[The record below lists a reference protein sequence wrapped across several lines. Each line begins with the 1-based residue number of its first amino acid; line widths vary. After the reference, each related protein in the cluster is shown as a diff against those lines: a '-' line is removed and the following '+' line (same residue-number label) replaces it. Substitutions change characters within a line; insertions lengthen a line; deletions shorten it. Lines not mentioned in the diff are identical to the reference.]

1 MRQLVRMMTTALC
14 CAVLTCLAGCAEK
27 PKSEPA
33 AQATPPAPPMKPAA
47 APAQTG
53 DKAPA
58 GDEAKTETAAA
69 DKTDAAPKKTADDAE
84 MADDEKE
91 MEADDA
97 DLVEKAP
104 ADMDREELISAMME
118 KLQTGILK
126 ARVDQLD
133 DSDAAIRESAV
144 FAEELK
150 KRFPDLAPIERRVSS
165 IVFLHYA
172 RALLRGETPAE
183 AANAIQTAIEMGF
196 DDLERLDEDE
206 SFAKLKEAPDYETL
220 RKGWEAR
227 INEQAAAE
235 IQKELAEF
243 KSYPFDFDLP
253 DLDDKPVKLA
263 DHAGKVLIVD
273 IWGTWCPPCRAE
285 VPSFIK
291 LQEKYGEQGLQ
302 IIGINYEQTEDREEA
317 LKLIRE
323 FLEAEPINYPL
334 VFGND
339 ATREQVP
346 DFEGFPTTLFID
358 RTGKVRLQYV
368 GLHTYGRLE
377 ATVLALLNDGKDAA
391 APAEEK
397 PAEPAKTEPG
407 AESE

>member
-1 MRQLVRMMTTALC
+1 MRQLVRILTAVVC
-14 CAVLTCLAGCAEK
+14 CAVLICLSGCAEK

-33 AQATPPAPPMKPAA
+33 VQATPPTPPMKPAA
-47 APAQTG
+47 APDQTG
-53 DKAPA
+53 DKSPA
-58 GDEAKTETAAA
+58 KSETAAT
-69 DKTDAAPKKTADDAE
+69 DKNDSAPEKPADDAE

-91 MEADDA
+91 MDADDA
-97 DLVEKAP
+97 GLVEKEP

-118 KLQTGILK
+118 KLQTSILK
-126 ARVDQLD
+126 ARTDKAD
-133 DSDAAIRESAV
+133 ESDAAIRESAV

-150 KRFPDLAPIERRVSS
+150 KRFPDMAPIERRISS
-165 IVFLHYA
+165 IVFLHLA

-183 AANAIQTAIEMGF
+183 AANAIGTAIDMGF

-206 SFAKLKEAPDYETL
+206 SFARLKEVPDYDEL
-220 RKGWEAR
+220 RKGWEVR
-227 INEQAAAE
+227 INEKAAVE
-235 IQKELAEF
+235 IQNELAEF

-291 LQEKYGEQGLQ
+291 LQEKYGAQGLQ

-323 FLEAEPINYPL
+323 FLEEEPINYPL

-377 ATVLALLNDGKDAA
+377 ATVLALLNDGKDADPA
-391 APAEEK
+391 APADEK
-397 PAEPAKTEPG
+397 SAEPAKSESG